1 MATAELYEVEK
12 LLWQLRKYKE
22 LAERFRQDPDAVMAE
37 YDLGEEQRRMLR
49 DGDYHGILHAGA
61 NPYLLYFFALQV
73 GVGRA
78 AYYANVRG
86 EES

>member
-1 MATAELYEVEK
+1 MATADTYEVEK
-12 LLWQLRKYKE
+12 LLWQLRKHKD
-22 LAERFRQDPDAVMAE
+22 LAERFKQDPDAVLAD
-37 YDLGEEQRRMLR
+37 YDLDEEQRRMLR
-49 DGDYHGILHAGA
+49 DGDYHGILRSGA

-86 EES
+86 EEG

>member
-1 MATAELYEVEK
+1 MVTADMYEVEK
-12 LLWQLRKYKE
+12 LLWQLRRHKD
-22 LAERFRQDPDAVMAE
+22 LAERFRQDPDAVLAD
-37 YDLGEEQRRMLR
+37 YDLTDEQRRMLKG
-49 DGDYHGILHAGA
+49 GDYHGILNAGA

-86 EES
+86 EEG